1 MKKRKKKEEEEE
13 EVERKKSCLELLLEV
28 SSPTI
33 PLKAGLSLILVQV
46 NCTLLTL
53 NYSLLALENL
63 NGRKCH
69 HFSGSPVP
77 VLY

>member
-1 MKKRKKKEEEEE
+1 MKKRKKKEEED
-13 EVERKKSCLELLLEV
+13 VERKKSCLGLLLDV

-33 PLKAGLSLILVQV
+33 PLEAGLSLTLVH
-46 NCTLLTL
+46 CTLLTL